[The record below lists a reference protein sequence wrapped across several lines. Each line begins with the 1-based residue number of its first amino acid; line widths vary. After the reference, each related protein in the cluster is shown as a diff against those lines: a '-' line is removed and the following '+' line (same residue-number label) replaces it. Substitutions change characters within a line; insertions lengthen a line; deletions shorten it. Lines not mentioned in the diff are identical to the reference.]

1 MNTKDAFK
9 QLCQSQEKCESI
21 GLNDS
26 TRKSYLRRLRL
37 EQTLS
42 LDKMEEI
49 LIKAGYE
56 VKQEKL
62 WKN

>member
-1 MNTKDAFK
+1 MKTKEAF
-9 QLCQSQEKCESI
+9 QNLCLNQEKCESI

-37 EQTLS
+37 KQTLS

-49 LIKAGYE
+49 LFNAGYS
-56 VKQEKL
+56 VAQEKL
-62 WKN
+62 WTI

>member
-1 MNTKDAFK
+1 MKTQEAFEK
-9 QLCQSQEKCESI
+9 LCLNQEKCESI

-37 EQTLS
+37 KQTLS

-62 WKN
+62 WKY